1 MDILLLKPSAKRLY
15 KKVKP
20 SLHEH
25 IGLEYIAA
33 KLLAKGVDVGMLD
46 LEVSPMSDMELEASF
61 RRLKPRIVGITVPT
75 ACLAAVKKLV
85 CVLRAALCDAT
96 VLIGGPHTSAM
107 PEETLEYTQADI
119 AVVGEG
125 EATME
130 ELVAKLL
137 CNENIANVRGICYK
151 TSGKYYVSPRR
162 SPLEKLDALPFP
174 ARNLVSRARYGY
186 YVPIPLPRGARKSV
200 FASMLTSRGCP
211 HLCVF
216 CSSKVT
222 FGARYR
228 ARSPENVCREI
239 ESLTGDL
246 GVNLI
251 YFNDDTFTNDQNRIS
266 LLCDEILARKLS
278 FSWLAETRV
287 DCVTPE
293 LLEHMAE
300 AGCKILTFGIE
311 SGHPDVLKRIKK
323 GINISQISE
332 AFKWAKKAKIRV
344 QANFMLGHP
353 GETREEMQAT
363 IDLAKKI
370 NPFIA
375 GFYTVLPLPG
385 TLLHKIA
392 VKKHVLDE
400 DFYSKLMFFDKPP
413 VSLCALTPEE
423 LAKVQSR
430 AYREFYI
437 RPSQIMSKLLSMHST
452 VEWESMK
459 SGVQSVLGM
468 LRR

>member
-1 MDILLLKPSAKRLY
+1 VDILLLKPSATRLY

-33 KLLAKGVDVGMLD
+33 ALISKGIDVAMLD
-46 LEVSPMSDMELEASF
+46 LEVSPMSKAELETHF
-61 RRLKPRIVGITVPT
+61 QRIKPSIVGITVPT
-75 ACLAAVKKLV
+75 ACLVSVKELV
-85 CVLRAALCDAT
+85 HTLRETLHNT
-96 VLIGGPHTSAM
+96 KILIGGPHTSAM
-107 PEETLEYTQADI
+107 PEEALEYTKADI
-119 AVVGEG
+119 AVIGEG

-137 CNENIANVRGICYK
+137 RNESIANTRGICYK
-151 TSGKYYVSPRR
+151 VSGEYHRSERR
-162 SPLEKLDALPFP
+162 PPPEKLDIMAFP
-174 ARNLVSRARYGY
+174 VRNMVSRERYGY

-211 HLCVF
+211 FSCVF

-222 FGARYR
+222 FGARFR
-228 ARSPENVCREI
+228 ARSPENICNEI
-239 ESLTGDL
+239 ESLISDL

-251 YFNDDTFTNDQNRIS
+251 YFNDDTFTNDQNRIK
-266 LLCDEILARKLS
+266 LLCDEILKRKLS

-293 LLEHMAE
+293 LLKHMAE

-323 GINISQISE
+323 GIKVSE
-332 AFKWAKKAKIRV
+332 IHAAFRWAKQAKIRV

-353 GETREEMQAT
+353 GETMDEMQAT
-363 IDLAKKI
+363 IDLAKKL

-392 VKKHVLDE
+392 IKEHVLDE
-400 DFYSKLMFFDKPP
+400 DFYNKLMFFDKPP

-437 RPSQIMSKLLSMHST
+437 RPSQIMSKLLSLRST
-452 VEWESMK
+452 EWESMK
-459 SGVQSVLGM
+459 SGMQSVLGM
-468 LRR
+468 LKH